1 MTRKYCVIQSIDI
14 FLAQSTCPFNFRV
27 ADQPHEQAVQ
37 RETQSRPAASP
48 LWPGYWAYTEE
59 DYRGEYEE
67 SDQENRVGRVV
78 TKSGGLGRNTRL
90 VTRDEEEAE
99 DSNALRLQSGG
110 VSQSSPLL
118 LVSLGAA
125 VLALVWL

>member
-1 MTRKYCVIQSIDI
+1 MKYQSIYFWHI
-14 FLAQSTCPFNFRV
+14 QVHSPFNFRV

-37 RETQSRPAASP
+37 RETQRRPAASP
-48 LWPGYWAYTEE
+48 LWPGYWGPTHS
-59 DYRGEYEE
+59 DYRAEYE
-67 SDQENRVGRVV
+67 DQENRVGRVV

-110 VSQSSPLL
+110 LSQSSSLL
-118 LVSLGAA
+118 LLSLGTA